1 MNGRTKVNDD
11 KLRDYLK
18 RATADLRQARR
29 RLQEVETRDSEPI
42 AITGMSCR
50 YPGGV
55 TSPEGLW
62 DLVAEGRDAIG
73 GFPADRGWDT
83 AEIYD
88 PEPGRPGKTYVREG
102 GFLYEAGEFDAAFF
116 GISPFDARRAD
127 PQQRVLLEA
136 AWEAVERAG
145 IDPHRLQGSSTG
157 VYAGLMY
164 HDYHGGSPGGSLVS
178 GQIAYTLGLE
188 GPALSV
194 DTACSSSLVAI
205 HLASQALR
213 RGDCT
218 LALAGGVTVMGTPE
232 MFVDFSRQRGLAP
245 DGRSKSFSSDADG
258 TSWAEGVGVL
268 LLERLSDARRNGR
281 RVLAVL
287 RGSAVNQDGASN
299 GFAAPNGPSQV
310 RVIEAALAD
319 AGLAPA
325 DVDAVDAHGT
335 GTTLGDPIEAQAL
348 LATYGT
354 HRGADGE
361 PLWLGS
367 LKSNIGHAQAA
378 AGVAGVIKMVQAMRH
393 GILPRTL
400 HVKEPSPHVD
410 WASGAVELLTEAR
423 DWPRTGRPRRAG
435 VSSFGISGTN
445 AHLILEEAPLPD
457 DEANAEPE
465 AGRAPET
472 AGPAGAGRA
481 PAVTPL
487 VLSARTPAALAERAR
502 DLAELMRERTDESLA
517 DIGWSLAATRS
528 VFEHRAV
535 VVGASREELTATLRE
550 LAEGGSPAGAVGGV
564 ADVSGKT
571 VFVFPGQGSQWE
583 GMATRLLAESPAFA
597 QSVTACEQALAPFTG
612 WSLTSV
618 LKGEADAP
626 PAERVDVVQPVLW
639 AVMVSLAA
647 LWRAHGIEPDAVI
660 GHSQGEIAAAT
671 VSGALSLEDGARVV
685 ALRSRAIL
693 EALGGRGGGMLSVGL
708 SAEQVMPRLA
718 RWEGRISLAA
728 DNGAR
733 SAVLSGDG
741 DALDALRD
749 ELTAEDI
756 RAKRVPVDYASHSAH
771 VELIQ
776 ERLLTDL
783 APLAPRTAAV
793 PMLSTVTGEWVDGS
807 ALDARYWY
815 ANLRNTVRFAPV
827 VRELAELGHAVFVES
842 SAHPV
847 IALSIQETM
856 DDLGRDAAVTGTLR
870 RDDGGLDRFLT
881 SLAEI
886 HVRGTAVDWQA
897 LFPGATA
904 ADLPTYPFQR
914 RTYWLDD
921 MATAP
926 APAARPAGA
935 APADQ
940 EFWADVERADLPSLA
955 ARLNVDGDALD
966 RVVPALAAWRRDR
979 TAAAVA
985 DSWRYR
991 VEWRPLSGAAAR
1003 PGTLTGTWLVV
1014 LPADTP
1020 AAEALADG
1028 LDPLGADLVRVRTTD
1043 PERSKLAEQIGAALD
1058 GRSLTGVLSL
1068 LALDTRED
1076 PSHPAFRAGTAATVT
1091 LLQALHDVRITAP
1104 FWGVTRGAVAVDRFE
1119 DVDAPAA
1126 ALWGTATVCSL
1137 DFPDTWGGLV
1147 DLEADAD
1154 GRALGLLATALSG
1167 PRGED
1172 QLAVRRGGVFAKR
1185 MVHAPLGDAEPART
1199 WRPRGTV
1206 LVTGGT
1212 GAIGGRIARWLAA
1225 GGAEHLVLTS
1235 RRGPEAPGARA
1246 LADELR
1252 ALGAQVTITACDVS
1266 DGEAVAEL
1274 LAALP
1279 EDRPLT
1285 AVFHAAGVL
1294 PDETP
1299 LTGTTAAGFAEA
1311 TRGKTA
1317 GALHLHRLLGDRE
1330 LDAFVLFSSGAAVWG
1345 TAGRPAYGTA
1355 NAFLD
1360 GLAQHRLARN
1370 LPATSVAWGS
1380 WGGGG
1385 MVDEEVEAQLRRTG
1399 LATMA
1404 PEAAIGAL
1412 QKALDHDESH
1422 VVVADIDWSAF
1433 APVYALARPRPL
1445 LAELPE
1451 AARALGADTAD
1462 TAAPDDA
1469 VGSALA
1475 GRLAEAPPAE
1485 RERLLLDLVR
1495 THAAAVLGHDGP
1507 SDVEPGRA
1515 FKAHGFDS
1523 VGAVDLRNRLNTA
1536 TGLRLPATAV
1546 FDYPTPTALAEHLG
1560 RRLGGDR
1567 DTGAASAVPVL
1578 SVLDR
1583 LEALVAGMTREEIES
1598 TRMTSRLQ
1606 ALVGGLHRSLTG
1618 TAVSERL
1625 EGATAEDVFALID
1638 QEWGDE

>member
-1 MNGRTKVNDD
+1 MNDD

-18 RATADLRQARR
+18 RATADLRQVRR
-29 RLQEVETRDSEPI
+29 RLQEVETRDTEPI
-42 AITGMSCR
+42 AIIGMSCR

-62 DLVAEGRDAIG
+62 ELVAEGRDGIG
-73 GFPADRGWDT
+73 GFPADRGWDA

-102 GFLYEAGEFDAAFF
+102 GFLYEAGEFDADFF
-116 GISPFDARRAD
+116 GISPFEARRAD
-127 PQQRVLLEA
+127 PQQRILLEVS
-136 AWEAVERAG
+136 WEAIERAG
-145 IDPHRLQGSSTG
+145 IDPHALHGSSTG

-178 GQIAYTLGLE
+178 GQVAYTLGLE

-205 HLASQALR
+205 HLAGQALR

-268 LLERLSDARRNGR
+268 VLERLSDARRNGH

-319 AGLAPA
+319 AGLTPA

-348 LATYGT
+348 IATYGR
-354 HRGADGE
+354 HRGADGA

-367 LKSNIGHAQAA
+367 LKSNFGHAQAA

-393 GILPRTL
+393 GTLPKTL
-400 HVKEPSPHVD
+400 HVKEASPHVD

-423 DWPRTGRPRRAG
+423 DWPRAGHPRRAG

-445 AHLILEEAPLPD
+445 AHLILEEAP
-457 DEANAEPE
+457 EPE
-465 AGRAPET
+465 VEQAPDAGT
-472 AGPAGAGRA
+472 AGPAGTSAA

-487 VLSARTPAALAERAR
+487 VLSARTPDALAARAR
-502 DLAELMRERTDESLA
+502 DLAALLLDRPDESLA
-517 DIGWSLAATRS
+517 DIGHSLAATRS

-535 VVGASREELTATLRE
+535 AVGTSREELAATLRE
-550 LAEGGSPAGAVGGV
+550 LARGGSPAAAVGGL
-564 ADVSGKT
+564 AEVSGKK
-571 VFVFPGQGSQWE
+571 VFVFPGQGSQWD

-597 QSVTACEQALAPFTG
+597 ESIAACDRALAPFTG
-612 WSLTSV
+612 WSLTAV
-618 LKGEADAP
+618 LKGGADAP

-647 LWRAHGIEPDAVI
+647 VWRAHGIEPDAVI

-685 ALRSRAIL
+685 ALRSLAIQ
-693 EALGGRGGGMLSVGL
+693 EALGNRGGGMLSVGL
-708 SAEQVMPRLA
+708 AADQVAPRLQ
-718 RWEGRISLAA
+718 RWDGRISLAA

-741 DALDALRD
+741 EALDGLQA

-771 VELIQ
+771 VELI
-776 ERLLTDL
+776 EDRLLADL
-783 APLAPRTAAV
+783 APLAPRVADV

-807 ALDARYWY
+807 GLDARYWY

-847 IALSIQETM
+847 IALSIQETL
-856 DDLGRDAAVTGTLR
+856 DDLGHDAAVTGTLR

-886 HVRGTAVDWQA
+886 HVRGVTVDWAA

-904 ADLPTYPFQR
+904 VDLPTYPFQR
-914 RTYWLDD
+914 RTYWLESGQ
-921 MATAP
+921 
-926 APAARPAGA
+926 PAAAGPESPGTV
-935 APADQ
+935 PADQ
-940 EFWADVERADLPSLA
+940 AFWTEIERADLTALGT
-955 ARLNVDGDALD
+955 RLNLAPDTLGP
-966 RVVPALAAWRRDR
+966 VVPALAAWRRDR
-979 TAAAVA
+979 TEATIA

-991 VEWRPLSGAAAR
+991 VEWRPLTGAGAR
-1003 PGTLTGTWLVV
+1003 PGTLQGTWLVV
-1014 LPADTP
+1014 VPADTP
-1020 AAEALADG
+1020 AADVIADG
-1028 LDPLGADLVRVRTTD
+1028 LERLGADTVRLRSADTDRT
-1043 PERSKLAEQIGAALD
+1043 KLAEQITAALD
-1058 GRSLTGVLSL
+1058 GRPLAGVLSL

-1076 PSHPAFRAGTAATVT
+1076 PAHPAFRAGTAATLT
-1091 LLQALHDVRITAP
+1091 LLQGLADAEVTAP
-1104 FWGVTRGAVAVDRFE
+1104 FWGVTREAVAVDRFE
-1119 DVDAPAA
+1119 DVDPSAA

-1147 DLEADAD
+1147 DLAGDLD
-1154 GRALGLLATALSG
+1154 DRALGLLGTALAG
-1167 PRGED
+1167 QGGED
-1172 QLAVRRGGVFAKR
+1172 QLAVRRGGVFARR
-1185 MVHAPLGDAEPART
+1185 MVRAPLGDAEPTRT

-1212 GAIGGRIARWLAA
+1212 GAIGGRIARWLAENGA
-1225 GGAEHLVLTS
+1225 GHLVLTS
-1235 RRGPEAPGARA
+1235 RRGPDADGAAR

-1252 ALGAQVTITACDVS
+1252 ALGAEVTLAACDVS
-1266 DGEAVAEL
+1266 DGQAVAEL

-1279 EDRPLT
+1279 EEQPLT

-1294 PDETP
+1294 PEEP
-1299 LTGTTAAGFAEA
+1299 GLTRTTTAEFAEA
-1311 TRGKTA
+1311 TLGKTA

-1360 GLAQHRLARN
+1360 GLAQHRRARN
-1370 LPATSVAWGS
+1370 LPVTSVAWGS

-1385 MVDEEVEAQLRRTG
+1385 MVDEQVDTQLRRTG
-1399 LATMA
+1399 LATMDPA
-1404 PEAAIGAL
+1404 AAIGAL
-1412 QKALDHDESH
+1412 QRALDHEECH
-1422 VVVADIDWSAF
+1422 LVVADIDWTVF
-1433 APVYALARPRPL
+1433 APVYTLARPRPL
-1445 LAELPE
+1445 LAALPE
-1451 AARALGADTAD
+1451 AVAALGADTAD
-1462 TAAPDDA
+1462 TVADDRA
-1469 VGSALA
+1469 GSTLA
-1475 GRLAEAPPAE
+1475 GRLTEVTPAE

-1495 THAAAVLGHDGP
+1495 TQVAAVLGHDGP
-1507 SDVEPGRA
+1507 SDVEPNRA
-1515 FKAHGFDS
+1515 FKALGFDS
-1523 VGAVDLRNRLNTA
+1523 VGAVDLRNRLNAA

-1546 FDYPTPTALAEHLG
+1546 FDYATPKALAEHLDHK
-1560 RRLGGDR
+1560 LGGGQDL
-1567 DTGAASAVPVL
+1567 GSESAVPVL

-1583 LEALVAGMTREEIES
+1583 LEALVAAMSREEIES

-1606 ALVGGLHRSLTG
+1606 VLVGGLHQTLAGDAG
-1618 TAVSERL
+1618 TAVSDRL
-1625 EGATAEDVFALID
+1625 ESATAEDVFALID
-1638 QEWGDE
+1638 QEWGVE